1 MRKSTF
7 SIASHLYN
15 RLSGLD
21 VLREITGGLYKDSRP
36 MNSDKEDIVVS
47 AEGQITESGGIAK
60 AKVMIFTSPVISD
73 RGDAVEMVPDY
84 KRQEYL
90 SGRVYDGIDEVF
102 SGGCLT
108 WIDSQTFSQQGDMF
122 CCVLEVAVSVRGA
135 V

>member
-15 RLSGLD
+15 RLSKLD

-36 MNSDKEDIVVS
+36 MNSGKEDIVVS
-47 AEGQITESGGIAK
+47 AGGQIAESGGIAK

-73 RGDAVEMVPDY
+73 RGEAVEMVPDY
-84 KRQEYL
+84 KRLEYL

-108 WIDSQTFSQQGDMF
+108 WVEAQSFSQQGDMF
-122 CCVLEVAVSVRGA
+122 CCVLDVAVSIRGA

>member
-1 MRKSTF
+1 MRKSIF

-60 AKVMIFTSPVISD
+60 AKVMIFT
-73 RGDAVEMVPDY
+73 
-84 KRQEYL
+84 
-90 SGRVYDGIDEVF
+90 
-102 SGGCLT
+102 
-108 WIDSQTFSQQGDMF
+108 
-122 CCVLEVAVSVRGA
+122 
-135 V
+135 

>member
-1 MRKSTF
+1 
-7 SIASHLYN
+7 
-15 RLSGLD
+15 
-21 VLREITGGLYKDSRP
+21 
-36 MNSDKEDIVVS
+36 
-47 AEGQITESGGIAK
+47 
-60 AKVMIFTSPVISD
+60 
-73 RGDAVEMVPDY
+73 MVPDY
-84 KRQEYL
+84 KRLEYL